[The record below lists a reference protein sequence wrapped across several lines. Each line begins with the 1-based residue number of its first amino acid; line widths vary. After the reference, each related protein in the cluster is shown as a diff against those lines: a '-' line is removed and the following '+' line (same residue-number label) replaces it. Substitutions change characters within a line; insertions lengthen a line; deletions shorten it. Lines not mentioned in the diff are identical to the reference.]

1 MPYLLALCSAF
12 TAALGA
18 AFQDKE
24 MSTYSKEEAKG
35 LRLILTSLRRP
46 MWWLGMAVMVGSP
59 VFQYLALRVG
69 NLTQVQPMLTC
80 ELLFILAIIVVTH
93 HQRPGRIEWIGAV
106 AIVGGL
112 AMFLIAAAPTG
123 DVSNISST
131 QAVIITAG
139 ALVLVGAFF
148 FGSSGATGWA
158 RAAGLGAAAATCFA
172 YQAAMTQIIAGVP
185 IGWGLLRQ
193 PALYALAV
201 AGISGFILFE
211 QALNAGHIASSRAA
225 MVIVDPF
232 LSVVLGL
239 TVFHDHIEHTPVRL
253 VVEVLGLAI
262 LFYGAK
268 TLATSPLIA
277 EIDPEQVPA
286 GAGT

>member
-1 MPYLLALCSAF
+1 MASY
-12 TAALGA
+12 
-18 AFQDKE
+18 
-24 MSTYSKEEAKG
+24 STEQAKG
-35 LRLILTSLRRP
+35 IRLILTSLTRP
-46 MWWLGMAVMVGSP
+46 MWWLGLVVMVGSP

-93 HQRPGRIEWIGAV
+93 RQRPGRIEWTGAV
-106 AIVGGL
+106 SIVAGL

-123 DVSNISST
+123 DVFTISVT
-131 QAVIITAG
+131 QAVIVTGG
-139 ALVLVGAFF
+139 AVGLVGAFF
-148 FGSSGATGWA
+148 FGSRGVSGWA

-185 IGWGLLRQ
+185 IGWELLRQ

-201 AGISGFILFE
+201 AGISGFFLFE
-211 QALNAGHIASSRAA
+211 HALHAGHIASSRAA

-239 TVFHDHIEHTPVRL
+239 SIFHDHIAHSPVRL
-253 VVEVLGLAI
+253 IVEVLGLGV
-262 LFYGAK
+262 LFTGAR

-277 EIDPEQVPA
+277 AIDPAPPSETADV
-286 GAGT
+286 